1 MSCNYIRKVTVKSFM
16 LILARTV
23 FALSH
28 IHCISSLNFCS
39 TRQRCSVVLRFLDTN
54 CVNVAASDNSMQ
66 TKCNKHTACG
76 WIWAHK
82 DFEILEM
89 VVDVKI

>member
-1 MSCNYIRKVTVKSFM
+1 MSCNYIRKVTVRHWGDSK
-16 LILARTV
+16 LV
-23 FALSH
+23 
-28 IHCISSLNFCS
+28 
-39 TRQRCSVVLRFLDTN
+39 RCSVVLRFLDTN